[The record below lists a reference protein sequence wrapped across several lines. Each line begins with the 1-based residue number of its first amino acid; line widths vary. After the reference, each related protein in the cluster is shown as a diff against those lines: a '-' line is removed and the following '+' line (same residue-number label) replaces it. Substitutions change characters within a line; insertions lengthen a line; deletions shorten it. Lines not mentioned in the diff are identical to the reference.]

1 MNKAM
6 VTIGIILMFI
16 LGVVAINLIT
26 SQQTGQELDYYL
38 LKDTTEA
45 AMQDSMMT
53 LDFYGETGLNRMD
66 KERFV
71 ESFIRRFADS
81 VDATLNKINQLKEVT
96 KEGTWSQYE
105 RAVETK
111 LYL

>member
-38 LKDTTEA
+38 
-45 AMQDSMMT
+45 
-53 LDFYGETGLNRMD
+53 
-66 KERFV
+66 
-71 ESFIRRFADS
+71 
-81 VDATLNKINQLKEVT
+81 
-96 KEGTWSQYE
+96 
-105 RAVETK
+105 
-111 LYL
+111 